1 MPQEGTMPNTSGF
14 DRMSLELQ
22 RIAEMAR
29 QRPQMAFTSLNHLL
43 CADLLREA
51 FRRLKR
57 KGAAGVDGETWR
69 EYANRLEVR
78 IPVLLDEVKSGR
90 YRAPPVR
97 RVHIPKGTGPETR
110 PIGIPTIE
118 DKLLQKAVAMILTPI
133 YEQDFHP
140 CSFGFRPGRSAHQ
153 ALAVVRQAV
162 MGMGGGWVLEVDI
175 RKFFDTV
182 DHKHLRE
189 FVRRRVRDGVIVRL
203 LGKWLKA
210 GVCEDGSLSLPDGG
224 TPQGGVVSPI
234 LANLYLN
241 EVLDWWWEKTVR
253 PRLRGQGHLI
263 RYADD
268 FVLVFEHESD
278 ARRVEAV
285 IAKRFAKFGLAIHPD
300 KTRLVRFERP
310 GRGRPPSEQF
320 DLLGFTLYW
329 ARSRRGYWVMK
340 VRTARSRIRRG
351 LTRIKAWCRKN
362 RHLPIR
368 EQQKALSSRLRGH
381 YGYYGLTGNFEALAA
396 FRWLV
401 VRLWKKWLS
410 RRSQRAYLSWEKFE
424 VLLKRFPL
432 PRARVVHSIYSGA
445 ASV

>member
-1 MPQEGTMPNTSGF
+1 MPNTLGF

-22 RIAEMAR
+22 RIADMAR
-29 QRPQMAFTSLNHLL
+29 QRPQMIFTSLNHLL

-51 FRRLKR
+51 LRRLKR
-57 KGAAGVDGETWR
+57 TGAAGVDGETWR
-69 EYANRLEVR
+69 EYANRLEER

-140 CSFGFRPGRSAHQ
+140 GSFGFRPGRSAHQ
-153 ALAVVRQAV
+153 ALTAVRRAV

-175 RKFFDTV
+175 RKFFDNV
-182 DHKHLRE
+182 DHQHLRE
-189 FVRRRVRDGVIVRL
+189 FVRRRVRDGVIARL

-210 GVCEDGSLSLPDGG
+210 GVCEDGGIRYPESG
-224 TPQGGVVSPI
+224 TPQGGVISPI

-253 PRLRGQGHLI
+253 PRLQGQGHLI

-300 KTRLVRFERP
+300 KTRLVQFERP
-310 GRGRPPSEQF
+310 GGGRPPPEQF

-329 ARSRRGYWVMK
+329 ARSRRGYWVMMF
-340 VRTARSRIRRG
+340 RTARSRFRRG
-351 LTRIKAWCRKN
+351 LTRIKAWCRRY

-381 YGYYGLTGNFEALAA
+381 YAYYGLTGNFEALAV
-396 FRWLV
+396 FRWRV
-401 VRLWKKWLS
+401 ICLWKKWLS
-410 RRSQRAYLSWEKFE
+410 RRSQRAYLTWEKYSA
-424 VLLKRFPL
+424 LLKRFPL
-432 PRARVVHSIYSGA
+432 PRARVVHSIYQSA
-445 ASV
+445 ANA

>member
-1 MPQEGTMPNTSGF
+1 MPNTSGF

-22 RIAEMAR
+22 RIADMAR
-29 QRPQMAFTSLNHLL
+29 QRPQMCFTSLNHLL

-51 FRRLKR
+51 FRRLR
-57 KGAAGVDGETWR
+57 RDGAAGVDGETWR
-69 EYANRLEVR
+69 EYAGRLEER
-78 IPVLLDEVKSGR
+78 IPELLDEAKSGR

-97 RVHIPKGTGPETR
+97 RVHIPKGTGSETR
-110 PIGIPTIE
+110 PIGIPTLE

-140 CSFGFRPGRSAHQ
+140 GSYGFRPDRSAHQ
-153 ALAVVRQAV
+153 ALKALREAV

-175 RKFFDTV
+175 RKFFDNV
-182 DHKHLRE
+182 DHRHLRE
-189 FVRRRVRDGVIVRL
+189 FVRQRVRDGVIVRL

-210 GVCEDGSLSLPDGG
+210 GVCEDGSISHPDKG
-224 TPQGGVVSPI
+224 TPQGGVISPI

-253 PRLRGQGHLI
+253 PCLRGRGRLI

-285 IAKRFAKFGLAIHPD
+285 IAKRFAKFGLTVHPD

-310 GRGRPPSEQF
+310 GGGRPPPDQF

-329 ARSRRGYWVMK
+329 GRSRRGYWVMK
-340 VRTARSRIRRG
+340 LRTAKSRFRRG
-351 LTRIKAWCRKN
+351 LRRIKMWCRFN

-381 YGYYGLTGNFEALAA
+381 YAYYGLTGNFEALVA
-396 FRWLV
+396 FRWTV
-401 VRLWKKWLS
+401 VRMWKKWLS
-410 RRSQRAYLSWEKFE
+410 RRSQRAYLSWEQFE
-424 VLLKRFPL
+424 VLLERFPL
-432 PRARVVHSIYSGA
+432 PRARVVHSIYRA
-445 ASV
+445 AAKA